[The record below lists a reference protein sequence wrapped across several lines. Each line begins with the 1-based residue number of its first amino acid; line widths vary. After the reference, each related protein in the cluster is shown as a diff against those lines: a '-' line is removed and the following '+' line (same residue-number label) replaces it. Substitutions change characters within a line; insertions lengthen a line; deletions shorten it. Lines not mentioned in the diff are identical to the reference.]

1 MNRRIAVFAAL
12 VFLAGAV
19 SAQSGKTS
27 AQKTAPTAAAAPAA
41 ATAPVAAPKIE
52 GTPTLAAARAAVAKA
67 PPGAGF
73 GVYLQAYA
81 LAMNLHDAIA
91 LCREFF
97 PKAPPELRPDLAA
110 FAGALALSAG
120 SYGDAAG
127 FFSAGGGAGGLGL
140 GATLASLRPDLLLKA
155 ARCFLAAG
163 NPSAAKKCL
172 DLVPDAEGGRSWVQA
187 RGQTLAWL
195 YLLDGEAEKA
205 FILLQPLASGSGAQE
220 VRREALFLLWVIASS
235 PDFVEFKAST
245 KGYDAAT
252 IAARLRAECPGSLE
266 RALVEKGVAAKPS
279 SWLLTGLYAPAPA
292 GKDFSLAVPD
302 KPKDQGAEAQDGGG
316 QLQVGWFSRKENALA
331 LAAKL
336 QKQGFQVRTD
346 EQKDKSGEPR
356 WAVIVDASGDWTKTQ
371 VKLKDLGY
379 ESYFL
384 P

>member
-1 MNRRIAVFAAL
+1 MNRRFAVLSAL

-19 SAQSGKTS
+19 CAQSGKAAAPKS
-27 AQKTAPTAAAAPAA
+27 APAAPAA
-41 ATAPVAAPKIE
+41 AAAPAPVAAPKIE
-52 GTPTLAAARAAVAKA
+52 GTPTLAAARAAMAKA
-67 PPGAGF
+67 PAGAGF

-91 LCREFF
+91 LCREFL

-110 FAGALALSAG
+110 FAGSLALSAG

-127 FFSAGGGAGGLGL
+127 FFSLGGGSGGQGS
-140 GATLASLRPDLLLKA
+140 GAPPGSPRPDLLLKA

-220 VRREALFLLWVIASS
+220 ARREALFLLWVIASS
-235 PDFVEFKAST
+235 PDFAEFKVLT

-252 IAARLRAECPGSLE
+252 LAAKLRAEYSGSLE

-279 SWLLTGLYAPAPA
+279 AWLLTGLYAPAPA
-292 GKDFSLAVPD
+292 GRDFSLAVPE
-302 KPKDQGAEAQDGGG
+302 KPRDQGAEAQDGGG
-316 QLQVGWFSRKENALA
+316 QLQVGWFSRKDNALS

-346 EQKDKSGEPR
+346 EQKDKTGEPR

-371 VKLKDLGY
+371 VRLKDLGY